1 MITATQIQSQA
12 LQPHPAALHLAVQ
25 PTTGA
30 SYWVDVNRLL
40 ARLKDRA
47 EPVRQQ
53 ILRQLD
59 ELLPLKSGSHSEVC
73 EYLVY
78 YHQLL
83 ALFPDGSSSGL
94 QQSGQLVGLTG
105 SREKPTSLLLKA
117 GDLHIELELDS
128 NDCNA
133 GRQALQN
140 LQIEARVDEGE
151 CQPYT
156 ALPAIDTLLDSTL
169 TLADALSPRLHRRCS
184 ERSFRT
190 PGGDDYL
197 TQNRQLV

>member
-1 MITATQIQSQA
+1 MTTATQIRSQA
-12 LQPHPAALHLAVQ
+12 LQPHPAALHTAVQ
-25 PTTGA
+25 PATGA
-30 SYWVDVNRLL
+30 SYWVDVQRLL
-40 ARLKDRA
+40 ARLQDRT
-47 EPVRQQ
+47 EPARQQ

-59 ELLPLKSGSHSEVC
+59 ELLPLKAGSHSEVC

-94 QQSGQLVGLTG
+94 RQSGQLVGLTG

-128 NDCNA
+128 NGCNT

-151 CQPYT
+151 CQPHT
-156 ALPAIDTLLDSTL
+156 ALPAVDALLDDAL
-169 TLADALSPRLHRRCS
+169 TLADALSPRLHRPRS
-184 ERSFRT
+184 DRSFRT